1 MTTSKQVKHLHADV
15 IIAWAN
21 GAKVQNSENGID
33 WYDCVGSPGWS
44 PCTKYRV
51 KPKPLVK
58 KWRWVISDIRNDQ
71 YFSISSEY
79 FSDQSDFLKKHMHG
93 PIVLVQ
99 HIPSTMIEVEED

>member
-58 KWRWVISDIRNDQ
+58 KWKLVVYLPSQKDYSVTGGYYR
-71 YFSISSEY
+71 SIFEY
-79 FSDQSDFLKKHMHG
+79 CDKYNYAPEICH
-93 PIVLVQ
+93 I
-99 HIPSTMIEVEED
+99 IPSSMIEVEED